1 MTGNAGTY
9 AALRLASV
17 EEDYLGQRT
26 HDRGMKHRD
35 VGRAIA
41 ESCFTLYGEKRTA
54 GLALDSESIR
64 ETWAQR
70 FLAELEAAGYRV
82 TFSRLGTH
90 R

>member
-1 MTGNAGTY
+1 M
-9 AALRLASV
+9 R
-17 EEDYLGQRT
+17 QRT
-26 HDRGMKHRD
+26 TDPDFRVRD

-54 GLALDSESIR
+54 GLALDSETVR

-70 FLAELEAAGYRV
+70 FLAEVEAMGYRV
-82 TFSRLGTH
+82 EFHRMAGTH

>member
-1 MTGNAGTY
+1 MSAEGVGTY
-9 AALRLASV
+9 AALRIASV
-17 EEDYLGQRT
+17 EDPATRPTGR
-26 HDRGMKHRD
+26 KHRD

-54 GLALDSESIR
+54 GLALDSETVR

-70 FLAELEAAGYRV
+70 FLAEIEAAGYRV
-82 TFSRLGTH
+82 EFHRLGTH